1 MIRRSLFEPRGVC
14 LLCDAWGACAT
25 SRSVSLGPRPGSSVG
40 ARVRGK
46 RMPRSGDAAKAG
58 MGFGTL
64 AISISC
70 SANGSVLWAI
80 IHGILSWVYVVYYA
94 IRYQ

>member
-1 MIRRSLFEPRGVC
+1 
-14 LLCDAWGACAT
+14 
-25 SRSVSLGPRPGSSVG
+25 
-40 ARVRGK
+40 
-46 RMPRSGDAAKAG
+46 MPRSGDAAKAG